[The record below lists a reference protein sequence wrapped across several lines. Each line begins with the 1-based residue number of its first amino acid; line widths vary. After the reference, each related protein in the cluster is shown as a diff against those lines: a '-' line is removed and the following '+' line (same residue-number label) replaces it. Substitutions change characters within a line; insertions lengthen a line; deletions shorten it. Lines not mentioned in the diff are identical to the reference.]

1 MQRFMRKHKRK
12 IVAAIC
18 IIIAISMLAGS
29 VIGIVGWF
37 LI

>member
-12 IVAAIC
+12 VIAAIC
-18 IIIAISMLAGS
+18 IIIAVSMLAGS
-29 VIGIVGWF
+29 VIGVIGWF